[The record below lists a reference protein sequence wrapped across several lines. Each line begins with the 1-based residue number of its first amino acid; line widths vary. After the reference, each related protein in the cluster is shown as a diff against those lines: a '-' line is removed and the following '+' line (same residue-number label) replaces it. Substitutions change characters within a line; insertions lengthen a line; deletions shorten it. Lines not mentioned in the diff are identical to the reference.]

1 MCVCLD
7 DDKTSY
13 DMVEAFMSKKG
24 LCSISG
30 SEKWDIVSLFAQ
42 IVFFEKDTY
51 KLYCS
56 FCVTPLVIHRIETKD
71 L

>member
-30 SEKWDIVSLFAQ
+30 SEKWDIVSLFTQ
-42 IVFFEKDTY
+42 IIVFEKMGTDSAVAFVS
-51 KLYCS
+51 L
-56 FCVTPLVIHRIETKD
+56 LE
-71 L
+71 